1 MKYENAMRTLETR
14 AGSIIGVNGGVDAIR
29 RELYRD
35 VPRQLITDFVLPLHV
50 ISTKHRVVYD
60 DRVHSFEAANSELG
74 SEFRMRTRVG
84 LRALRG
90 VAYMRKLCNP
100 IKYPWT
106 AFSLISHKVVRYFS
120 FLFLPVAFVTNLM
133 LVSTSG
139 YAALFIAQMI
149 AYLLALVGW
158 RKDLPRPFRKLT
170 LIPAY
175 FLMTNVAFAVAVI
188 KFLQGET
195 MATWQPR
202 AGAQPERRHQQAA

>member
-1 MKYENAMRTLETR
+1 
-14 AGSIIGVNGGVDAIR
+14 VDAIR

-35 VPRQLITDFVLPLHV
+35 VPRQLITDFILPLHV

-60 DRVHSFEAANSELG
+60 ERVHSFEVANSELC

-90 VAYMRKLCNP
+90 IIYMRKLCNP
-100 IKYPWT
+100 FNYPWT
-106 AFSLISHKVVRYFS
+106 AFSLISHKVIRYFS
-120 FLFLPVAFVTNLM
+120 FLFLPIIFVSNLM
-133 LVSTSG
+133 LVSTPG
-139 YAALFIAQMI
+139 YAALFMAQMI
-149 AYLLALVGW
+149 VYLLALVGW

-170 LIPAY
+170 FIPAY
-175 FLMTNVAFAVAVI
+175 FLITNVAFAVAAF

-202 AGAQPERRHQQAA
+202 AGAQPAERINRAA